1 MEIQLKKVHTVK
13 DLVISAIVLAAGTGL
28 YFVNAGL
35 GITIALC
42 GFLLLV
48 FYKAGYKREGE
59 DIVLRKAALE
69 VSHSC
74 RDSLKGFL
82 DGKEVEPQID
92 KTAVGGIIR
101 LEVYYNADAAIA
113 YAQLFDF
120 SNYTYEPATEIVELR
135 GSKTEKLITNFP
147 DKGIFR

>member
-1 MEIQLKKVHTVK
+1 MEIKLKRVHTAK
-13 DLVISAIVLAAGTGL
+13 DLIISAIVVAAGIGL

-35 GITIALC
+35 SGVITVC
-42 GFLLLV
+42 GLLLLV

-59 DIVLRKAALE
+59 DIVLHKAALDI
-69 VSHSC
+69 SHSC

-82 DGKEVEPQID
+82 EGKDVEPD
-92 KTAVGGIIR
+92 VKTNMNGGVVR
-101 LEVYYNADAAIA
+101 LEVCYNADAAIA

-135 GSKTEKLITNFP
+135 GPKAEKLIS
-147 DKGIFR
+147 KL

>member
-1 MEIQLKKVHTVK
+1 MEITFKKVHTAK
-13 DLVISAIVLAAGTGL
+13 DLIISTLVIIAGVGL
-28 YFVNAGL
+28 YFVNQELGGVIGVCGL
-35 GITIALC
+35 
-42 GFLLLV
+42 LLLV

-59 DIVLRKAALE
+59 GILLTKKALD

-92 KTAVGGIIR
+92 TTAIGGIIR

-120 SNYTYEPATEIVELR
+120 SNYTYEAATGIVELR
-135 GSKTEKLITNFP
+135 GPKAEKLIR
-147 DKGIFR
+147 KI

>member
-1 MEIQLKKVHTVK
+1 MEIQLKKVHTGK
-13 DLVISAIVLAAGTGL
+13 DLAISGLLFAAGIGL

-35 GITIALC
+35 GATIALC
-42 GFLLLV
+42 GLLLLI

-59 DIVLRKAALE
+59 NIVLRKTALD

-82 DGKEVEPQID
+82 DGKDVEPQID
-92 KTAVGGIIR
+92 KSALGGIVR
-101 LEVYYNADAAIA
+101 LEVCYNADAAIA

-135 GSKTEKLITNFP
+135 GHKADKLIS
-147 DKGIFR
+147 KL

>member
-1 MEIQLKKVHTVK
+1 MEIKLKKVHTAK
-13 DLVISAIVLAAGTGL
+13 DLVISAIVLAFGIGL

-35 GITIALC
+35 GVTVALC
-42 GFLLLV
+42 GLLLLV

-59 DIVLRKAALE
+59 DIVLHKDALD
-69 VSHSC
+69 VSHAC

-82 DGKEVEPQID
+82 DGKDVEPQLD
-92 KTAVGGIIR
+92 KTALGGIIR

-120 SNYTYEPATEIVELR
+120 SNYTYEPATELVEIR
-135 GSKTEKLITNFP
+135 GPRAEKLIC
-147 DKGIFR
+147 KL

>member
-1 MEIQLKKVHTVK
+1 MEFKFKKVHTVK
-13 DLVISAIVLAAGTGL
+13 DLIVSILVIAAGVGL
-28 YFVNAGL
+28 YFVNQGL
-35 GITIALC
+35 GGVIGVC
-42 GFLLLV
+42 GLLLLL

-59 DIVLRKAALE
+59 GILLTKKALD

-82 DGKEVEPQID
+82 EGKEVEPQID
-92 KTAVGGIIR
+92 TTAIGGIIR

-120 SNYTYEPATEIVELR
+120 SNYTYEAATENVELR
-135 GSKTEKLITNFP
+135 GPKAEKLIR
-147 DKGIFR
+147 KI